1 MWVEPRSTWRMC
13 AEGCLGG
20 EAEWVA
26 RGGVEV
32 LRSVITMIG
41 PWINDLRRCH
51 VEVRRLEPA
60 GGERPAPLEKR
71 VWIDALEEAHGEW
84 MREKARGRAERSVGL
99 LLTTGGSR
107 RCLRGRQL
115 PARARR
121 EAAEALNIKHTET
134 NRTPHTP
141 EM

>member
-32 LRSVITMIG
+32 LRSVIMMIG

-60 GGERPAPLEKR
+60 GAERPAPLEKR
-71 VWIDALEEAHGEW
+71 VWIDALDEAHGER
-84 MREKARGRAERSVGL
+84 MREKARGRAERSVGFAP
-99 LLTTGGSR
+99 GD
-107 RCLRGRQL
+107 GRL
-115 PARARR
+115 
-121 EAAEALNIKHTET
+121 
-134 NRTPHTP
+134 
-141 EM
+141 

>member
-41 PWINDLRRCH
+41 PWIDDMRRCH

-60 GGERPAPLEKR
+60 EGERPAPLEKR
-71 VWIDALEEAHGEW
+71 VWIDALEEAHGER
-84 MREKARGRAERSVGL
+84 MREKARGRAERSVGFAP
-99 LLTTGGSR
+99 GD
-107 RCLRGRQL
+107 GRL
-115 PARARR
+115 
-121 EAAEALNIKHTET
+121 
-134 NRTPHTP
+134 
-141 EM
+141 

>member
-1 MWVEPRSTWRMC
+1 MLLGVAFGSLLVSADPVGRMFTPRRPC
-13 AEGCLGG
+13 AHPWDPPPG
-20 EAEWVA
+20 AT
-26 RGGVEV
+26 RPTSSVEV
-32 LRSVITMIG
+32 Q
-41 PWINDLRRCH
+41 
-51 VEVRRLEPA
+51 RLEPA

-107 RCLRGRQL
+107 RCLRGRLL